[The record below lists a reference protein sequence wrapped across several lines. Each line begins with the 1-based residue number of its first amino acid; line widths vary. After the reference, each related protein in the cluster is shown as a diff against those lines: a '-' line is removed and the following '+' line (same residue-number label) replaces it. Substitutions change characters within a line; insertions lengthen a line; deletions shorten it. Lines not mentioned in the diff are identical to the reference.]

1 MIDEENRKKLAEGL
15 DILLSLQRRFQ
26 TEHGFEF
33 WKESD
38 EKRREMFVRTLFA
51 AMSEL
56 SEAGDEV
63 NKWWKK
69 GSKEPEALDKK
80 RAEILE
86 EMIDSLHFFLSAFI
100 ILKASGSE
108 VAETY
113 LKKLGVNFERQKD
126 GNLGYV

>member
-1 MIDEENRKKLAEGL
+1 MIDDDKRKKLTEGL

-38 EKRREMFVRTLFA
+38 EKKREMFVRTLFA

-56 SEAGDEV
+56 AEAGDEV

-69 GSKEPEALDKK
+69 GSKEPEALEKR

-86 EMIDSLHFFLSAFI
+86 EMIDSLHFFLSALI
-100 ILKASGSE
+100 ILKTLSRPSSL
-108 VAETY
+108 VS
-113 LKKLGVNFERQKD
+113 
-126 GNLGYV
+126 